1 MYKQWQY
8 LIQSRWLYVM
18 ALVLGLMQA
27 LVFDF
32 VFDSPL
38 KWLVLILNFISLAGF
53 LWLLKDLTPRRAAIF
68 GYVFGLGV
76 FGWGLNWVYIS
87 MAQFGGAPLSF
98 ALLANAAVVAYL
110 ALYWLVAAYL
120 IVKWGKTPNQ
130 CLLLAPAV
138 IALLEWVR
146 SVFLIGFPWLS
157 IGYGLIDTNFA
168 RIFAPIGGVF
178 FVGFVY
184 IMQCVV
190 VLLLLNVWCQP
201 AKAFAKK
208 ALVICLIFL
217 LCKNFIFPFAQ
228 LVSSSNESKDRT
240 TNITLIQGNMP
251 VITEYNHAR
260 MSKNLDKYTALTD
273 AVLENHSP
281 NVVIWPEA
289 AIPFFYIEAGDFLAN
304 VWEQQFTH
312 GFDLITGVPHID
324 FKSNDI
330 YNAIVLQK
338 YGNDPNAQFYYKQHL
353 LPFGEYLPF
362 RPVFAFFKDFVDIPM
377 SDFSRGQV
385 VQPPFLAG
393 GLTFSP
399 SICFEAVFGD
409 EIRQNARAADILL
422 NISND
427 AWFGKSK
434 AQAQHL
440 NIARMRAIENQKML
454 VRATNDGLTA
464 IVDRQGKILQALP
477 PFKEGTLTA
486 TVTGYSATTLYV
498 KYGDTPIIILC
509 LVMIAVITKI
519 GLFLRF
525 KVAGEK
531 V

>member
-8 LIQSRWLYVM
+8 LRQSRWLYAM

-27 LVFDF
+27 LVFD
-32 VFDSPL
+32 VAFDSPFRHL
-38 KWLVLILNFISLAGF
+38 APYLSMLSLAGF
-53 LWLLKDLTPRRAAIF
+53 LWLLKDLTLRRAAIF

-130 CLLLAPAV
+130 RLLLAPAV

-157 IGYGLIDTNFA
+157 IGYGFVDSSLGQLA
-168 RIFAPIGGVF
+168 SLGGVF
-178 FVGFVY
+178 FVSF
-184 IMQCVV
+184 IATLFTA
-190 VLLLLNVWCQP
+190 VLLWDVPQR
-201 AKAFAKK
+201 FARGKLAV
-208 ALVICLIFL
+208 ALVLVIILPL
-217 LCKNFIFPFAQ
+217 Q
-228 LVSSSNESKDRT
+228 LASPPAADKT
-240 TNITLIQGNMP
+240 INITLIQGNMP

-260 MSKNLDKYTALTD
+260 MSKNLDQYMALTD
-273 AVLENHSP
+273 KVLAHRAP
-281 NVVIWPEA
+281 DVVIWPEA
-289 AIPFFYIEAGDFLAN
+289 AIPFFYVEAGDFLAN
-304 VWEQQFTH
+304 VWEVQFTH

-409 EIRQNARAADILL
+409 EIRQSARAADILL

-486 TVTGYSATTLYV
+486 TVTGYSATTLYA

>member
-1 MYKQWQY
+1 MDKQWQQ
-8 LIQSRWLYVM
+8 LTQSRWLYAM

-32 VFDSPL
+32 AFDSPFRWVAPML
-38 KWLVLILNFISLAGF
+38 SVLSLGGF
-53 LWLLKDLTPRRAAIF
+53 LGLIKDLTPRRAAIF

-110 ALYWLVAAYL
+110 ALYWLVAAYW

-130 CLLLAPAV
+130 RLLLAPAV

-157 IGYGLIDTNFA
+157 IGYGFVDSSLGRLA
-168 RIFAPIGGVF
+168 SLGGVF
-178 FVGFVY
+178 FVSF
-184 IMQCVV
+184 IAILFAA
-190 VLLLLNVWCQP
+190 VLLWDVPQR
-201 AKAFAKK
+201 FARGKLAV
-208 ALVICLIFL
+208 ALVLVIVLPL
-217 LCKNFIFPFAQ
+217 Q
-228 LVSSSNESKDRT
+228 LASPPAADKT
-240 TNITLIQGNMP
+240 TDITLIQGNMP

-281 NVVIWPEA
+281 NVIIWPEA

-324 FKSNDI
+324 FKSNEI

-464 IVDRQGKILQALP
+464 IVSPRGEVIDALP
-477 PFKEGTLTA
+477 PFVNGVLHAKVYASRAL
-486 TVTGYSATTLYV
+486 TLYV
-498 KYGDTPIIILC
+498 QWGDQLVLTFCMLILGIF
-509 LVMIAVITKI
+509 LLFRLGLTK
-519 GLFLRF
+519 GLISI
-525 KVAGEK
+525 
-531 V
+531 